1 MDEKKLEVIKNSYYD
16 LAGFGSIQDQLK
28 SAQARDKSITLN
40 DIKEW
45 RNKNL
50 EKKTQLKGYN
60 SFTADHA
67 KQEYQMDLAFFD
79 MQDETYIGALFMID
93 IFTKLAVAIPF
104 KTKQPH
110 EILECIKEGI
120 NKMGGKPETFYTD
133 FEGSFNSKEVQAYF
147 KDNDIRWL
155 YTTTHAGV
163 VERLIRTIKNYIYKR
178 AEHYKKPWWEFIYPS
193 MLIYN
198 HKSVHSVTKLT
209 PVDATKPKNELH
221 VRVNLLLHKKNDRI
235 YPELNIHDKV
245 KIYKKK
251 GLKHKKERF
260 SVWSQNTYEIED
272 IIESHG
278 QKLYRVQR
286 LPKLYLR
293 HEILKV

>member
-1 MDEKKLEVIKNSYYD
+1 MNKEEIIKHSYYD
-16 LAGFGSIQDQLK
+16 LAGFGSIKDQLK

-60 SFTADHA
+60 SFIADHA
-67 KQEYQMDLAFFD
+67 KQEYQMDLGFFD
-79 MQDETYIGALFMID
+79 MQDEKYIGALFMID
-93 IFTKLAVAIPF
+93 IFTKFAVAIPF

-251 GLKHKKERF
+251 DLKHKKERF

-278 QKLYRVQR
+278 QKLYRVQG
-286 LPKLYLR
+286 LPKMYLR
-293 HEILKV
+293 HELLKV

>member
-1 MDEKKLEVIKNSYYD
+1 MSKEETIKNSYYD
-16 LAGFGSIQDQLK
+16 LAGFSSIKDQLK

-67 KQEYQMDLAFFD
+67 KQEYQMDLGFFD
-79 MQDETYIGALFMID
+79 MQDEKYIGALFMID
-93 IFTKLAVAIPF
+93 IFTKFAVAIPF

-235 YPELNIHDKV
+235 YPELNINDKV

-251 GLKHKKERF
+251 DLKHKKERF

-278 QKLYRVQR
+278 QKLYRVQG
-286 LPKLYLR
+286 LPKMYLR
-293 HEILKV
+293 HELLKV

>member
-1 MDEKKLEVIKNSYYD
+1 M
-16 LAGFGSIQDQLK
+16 AGFSSIKDQLK

-40 DIKEW
+40 DVKEW

-60 SFTADHA
+60 SFTADH
-67 KQEYQMDLAFFD
+67 KMQEYQMDLGFFD
-79 MQDETYIGALFMID
+79 MQDEKYIGALFMID
-93 IFTKLAVAIPF
+93 IFTKFAVAIPF

-178 AEHYKKPWWEFIYPS
+178 AEHYKNRGGNSYTHPC
-193 MLIYN
+193 
-198 HKSVHSVTKLT
+198 
-209 PVDATKPKNELH
+209 
-221 VRVNLLLHKKNDRI
+221 
-235 YPELNIHDKV
+235 
-245 KIYKKK
+245 
-251 GLKHKKERF
+251 
-260 SVWSQNTYEIED
+260 
-272 IIESHG
+272 
-278 QKLYRVQR
+278 
-286 LPKLYLR
+286 
-293 HEILKV
+293 

>member
-1 MDEKKLEVIKNSYYD
+1 MNKEEIIKNSYYD
-16 LAGFGSIQDQLK
+16 LAGFGSIKDQLK

-40 DIKEW
+40 DVKEW

-60 SFTADHA
+60 SFTADH
-67 KQEYQMDLAFFD
+67 KMQEYQMDLGFFD
-79 MQDETYIGALFMID
+79 MQDEKYIGALFMID

-120 NKMGGKPETFYTD
+120 IKMGGKPETFYTD

-163 VERLIRTIKNYIYKR
+163 VERLIRTIKNI
-178 AEHYKKPWWEFIYPS
+178 FI
-193 MLIYN
+193 
-198 HKSVHSVTKLT
+198 K
-209 PVDATKPKNELH
+209 
-221 VRVNLLLHKKNDRI
+221 
-235 YPELNIHDKV
+235 ELNIIKKTVVGIHIPIHVNLQSQVGTLGDKTYPCRC
-245 KIYKKK
+245 YKT
-251 GLKHKKERF
+251 KE
-260 SVWSQNTYEIED
+260 
-272 IIESHG
+272 
-278 QKLYRVQR
+278 
-286 LPKLYLR
+286 
-293 HEILKV
+293 

>member
-1 MDEKKLEVIKNSYYD
+1 MDKQKIIHDSYYD
-16 LAGFGSIQDQLK
+16 LAGFSSIKDQLK

-40 DIKEW
+40 DVKEW

-60 SFTADHA
+60 SFTADH
-67 KQEYQMDLAFFD
+67 KMQEYQMDLGFFD
-79 MQDETYIGALFMID
+79 MQDEKYIGALFMID
-93 IFTKLAVAIPF
+93 IFTKFAVAIPF

-120 NKMGGKPETFYTD
+120 HKMGGKPETFYTD

-235 YPELNIHDKV
+235 YPELNINDKV

-251 GLKHKKERF
+251 DLKHKKERF

-278 QKLYRVQR
+278 QKLYRVQG
-286 LPKLYLR
+286 LPKMYLR
-293 HEILKV
+293 HELLKV